1 MGIQKSLIYD
11 FLEANQMKTISPH
24 VISTCYFA
32 VNVGSVFSKGQPFF
46 LILLFPFVM
55 FVGAAVPKAF
65 QKRD

>member
-1 MGIQKSLIYD
+1 
-11 FLEANQMKTISPH
+11 LEANQMKTISPH

-46 LILLFPFVM
+46 LILLFHFVM